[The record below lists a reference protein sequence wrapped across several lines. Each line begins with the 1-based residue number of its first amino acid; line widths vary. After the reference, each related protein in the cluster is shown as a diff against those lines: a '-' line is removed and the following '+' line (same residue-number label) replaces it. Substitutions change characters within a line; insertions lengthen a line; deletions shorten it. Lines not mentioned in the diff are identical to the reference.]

1 MFHLLCPGSGDCWKP
16 GLRLCSLRRG
26 SRTRGLWQFVDC
38 GPGDRGSGDRDS
50 GDRDSCSVLV
60 LGFSSAPM
68 AYLPIGL

>member
-1 MFHLLCPGSGDCWKP
+1 MD
-16 GLRLCSLRRG
+16 R
-26 SRTRGLWQFVDC
+26 